1 MGDPGSIRAHRL
13 SRRHFIG
20 STIAAG
26 GLAVAPRLAKAAQG
40 TDWLHAEDASTLP
53 DTTIRYWFYESPERT
68 ALGEQQVE
76 EFQTLFPNITVE
88 GRTAPDAVD
97 NEQLLAFIR
106 AGTNS
111 HVHQTV
117 NNEDT

>member
-1 MGDPGSIRAHRL
+1 MSDPRNLRAYRL
-13 SRRHFIG
+13 SRRHLLG
-20 STIAAG
+20 S
-26 GLAVAPRLAKAAQG
+26 AVAACSLAALPRMARGAQG
-40 TDWLHAEDASTLP
+40 NDWLHAEDASTLP

-68 ALGEQQVE
+68 ALGKQQVE
-76 EFQTLFPNITVE
+76 EFHTLFPNITVE

-106 AGTNS
+106 AVTNS

-117 NNEDT
+117 NN